1 MSEEATNDSTGT
13 KEVVSPVAS
22 DLTSDDKL
30 WGMLSHLLTF
40 CGLLGVPFGNLL
52 APLVIM
58 LIQKDKSEYVVYH
71 AKESLNMQIAYSV
84 YGFVVAILCFVL
96 IGFILLPVIA
106 IAWIVFVIIAGM
118 KANEGIKYQ
127 YPYIFRLI
135 K

>member
-1 MSEEATNDSTGT
+1 MSEEAKNDSTGT
-13 KEVVSPVAS
+13 EEVVSPVAS
-22 DLTSDDKL
+22 ELTADDKL

-40 CGLLGVPFGNLL
+40 SGYVIPFGNIL
-52 APLVIM
+52 APLIIM
-58 LIQKDKSEYVVYH
+58 LVQKDKSEYVVYH